1 MIASERPFFGPLLV
15 GSLAIGT
22 LVSACDVSGTID
34 PTMRCVPLVLHAK
47 LMCGRWRHYLLAAVS
62 EKTDTGGS
70 RDDSRKCGGDLAQA
84 LSEIPRTRAQRDVN
98 LTKDVCNCIYVLRMQ
113 CVRETRRPKSRGR
126 SEPHDIARIQ
136 MAGCTADV
144 ERLRRFSPRMRAI
157 TTGRQERPVPS
168 RVGPLTAHGTHSA
181 ALYMARGSVARRAT
195 STRHASDGRTEDAR
209 RPRRSCAQSQPRTE
223 GGQRLRELTR
233 TALTRACPLLRR
245 ARSRRP
251 RRVRYSSHP
260 RRTIGC
266 ARRHNEGSESGQRKS
281 TRGEVSSTASART
294 AFCDCNARR
303 SHAGFSSSRCASE
316 SSHLLHGESMMTAS
330 RRVLTADRAPWR
342 ALSMSG
348 LWMGPTSCLYARVR
362 CYYQSN

>member
-1 MIASERPFFGPLLV
+1 
-15 GSLAIGT
+15 
-22 LVSACDVSGTID
+22 
-34 PTMRCVPLVLHAK
+34 
-47 LMCGRWRHYLLAAVS
+47 
-62 EKTDTGGS
+62 
-70 RDDSRKCGGDLAQA
+70 
-84 LSEIPRTRAQRDVN
+84 
-98 LTKDVCNCIYVLRMQ
+98 
-113 CVRETRRPKSRGR
+113 
-126 SEPHDIARIQ
+126 

-168 RVGPLTAHGTHSA
+168 RVGPPTAHGTHSA

-251 RRVRYSSHP
+251 RRVRYSSPP

-281 TRGEVSSTASART
+281 TRGKVSSTASART
-294 AFCDCNARR
+294 AFCDCNARQ

-362 CYYQSN
+362 CDYQSNYSHGDIAAMLGMSNSTVKRLLRYYREHGTDRIPCQGQGKHDDRRWVFAGPRGPAALALLERVKQEGDDGDLLREVHEAFERAGASSSAYRTLCHALQVHLQYSSKRVRASLTRFTCCALR